1 VAVAVANEEE
11 EEQEERIST
20 AGDNKHGSVMAVPI
34 FLQLSRAPLPEQ
46 KHTIISKHTMQQ
58 VHVVKTR

>member
-20 AGDNKHGSVMAVPI
+20 ACDNKHGSVMAVPI
-34 FLQLSRAPLPEQ
+34 FLQLS
-46 KHTIISKHTMQQ
+46 
-58 VHVVKTR
+58 